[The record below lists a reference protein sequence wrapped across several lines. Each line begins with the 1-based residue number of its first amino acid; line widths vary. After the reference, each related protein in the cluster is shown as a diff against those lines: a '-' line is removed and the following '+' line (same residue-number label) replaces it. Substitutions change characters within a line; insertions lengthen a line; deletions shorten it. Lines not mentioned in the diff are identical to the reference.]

1 MNNLK
6 LTVNDVKDGVQK
18 YYGDLWLFKVLN
30 GAVWETSFKA
40 ARIIVDGIEINIF
53 ETTDVIRMGLWYSR
67 TAHVDTYIGHPDA
80 IDMEIARLFE
90 RLYNETNYVYEY
102 EQQIQDKTYNQ

>member
-6 LTVNDVKDGVQK
+6 LSVNDVKDGVQK
-18 YYGDLWLFKVLN
+18 YYGNEWLFKVLN

-40 ARIIVDGIEINIF
+40 ARIVIDGIEINIF

-67 TAHVDTYIGHPDA
+67 TAHVDTYIGHTEA
-80 IDMEIARLFE
+80 ISIEITRLFE

-102 EQQIQDKTYNQ
+102 ERAEGSTR